1 MAHIPIQCS
10 GDDLLASAGLEE
22 DDIHTG
28 AGRASGV
35 SGIKW
40 GLQEGLQM
48 CLIEL
53 TDLSSL
59 EVITRAHHSHI

>member
-1 MAHIPIQCS
+1 MAHIPTQCS

-35 SGIKW
+35 SDIKW
-40 GLQEGLQM
+40 GLEKG
-48 CLIEL
+48 
-53 TDLSSL
+53 
-59 EVITRAHHSHI
+59 